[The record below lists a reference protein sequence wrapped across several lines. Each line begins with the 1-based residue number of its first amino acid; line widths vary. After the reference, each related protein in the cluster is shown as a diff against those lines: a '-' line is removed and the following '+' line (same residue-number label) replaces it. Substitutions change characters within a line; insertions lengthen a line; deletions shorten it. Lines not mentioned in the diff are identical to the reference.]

1 MQRKVNRSDSDYHYG
16 KEKHK
21 RNVYKMMLECK
32 QREVMPRDINDYS
45 RVERWDCLQRT
56 MCSCRMPRKRRIQ
69 PTKLSRLN
77 ASELPCKTDKR

>member
-1 MQRKVNRSDSDYHYG
+1 
-16 KEKHK
+16 
-21 RNVYKMMLECK
+21 MMLECK

-77 ASELPCKTDKR
+77 ASELPCKTDKRVYQAISSIRDYQI